1 MSRVSFINAIFLILN
16 MTTEN
21 QETLLVPLDN
31 YLKAGL
37 HIGTKFRTKYMAP
50 FIYKVRSDGLSVLN
64 VQEVDNRINIASKF
78 LSQYAPEDILVVCRR
93 ENGWQAVKLFSKAT
107 GIRVFAGRYTPGA
120 LTNANLKEFFEIKL
134 LVVTDPWPDKNI
146 VDDALT
152 LGIPVLALC
161 DTNNTSN
168 GIDFVV
174 PCNNKGK
181 KSLGLIFWIFANE
194 YLKNRKL
201 GKLKATIE
209 DFCAD

>member
-1 MSRVSFINAIFLILN
+1 MTEETQELLI
-16 MTTEN
+16 
-21 QETLLVPLDN
+21 PLDD

-64 VQEVDNRINIASKF
+64 VQGVNNRIEVASKF
-78 LSQYAPEDILVVCRR
+78 LSQYAPEEVLVVCRR
-93 ENGWQAVKLFSKAT
+93 ENGWLAVKMFAKAS
-107 GIRVFAGRYTPGA
+107 GIRVFAGRYPPGG
-120 LTNANLKEFFEIKL
+120 LTNPSLKAFFEVKL
-134 LVVTDPWPDKNI
+134 LLVCDPWPDKN
-146 VDDALT
+146 VVEDALK
-152 LGIPVLALC
+152 LGIPVIALC

-168 GIDFVV
+168 SIDLVV

-181 KSLGLIFWIFANE
+181 KSLGLIFWIFARE

-209 DFCAD
+209 DFTAD

>member
-1 MSRVSFINAIFLILN
+1 MA
-16 MTTEN
+16 TEK

-50 FIYKVRSDGLSVLN
+50 FIYKVRNDGLSVLN

-107 GIRVFAGRYTPGA
+107 GIRVFAGRYAPGA
-120 LTNANLKEFFEIKL
+120 LTNPSLKEFFEIKL

-146 VDDALT
+146 VDDALK
-152 LGIPVLALC
+152 LGIPVIALC

-194 YLKNRKL
+194 YLKNRNL

>member
-1 MSRVSFINAIFLILN
+1 
-16 MTTEN
+16 
-21 QETLLVPLDN
+21 
-31 YLKAGL
+31 
-37 HIGTKFRTKYMAP
+37 MAP
-50 FIYKVRSDGLSVLN
+50 FIYKVRNDGLSVLN

-93 ENGWQAVKLFSKAT
+93 ENGWQAVRLFSKAT

-120 LTNANLKEFFEIKL
+120 LTNASLKEFFEIKL

-146 VDDALT
+146 VDDALK
-152 LGIPVLALC
+152 LGIPVVALC

-201 GKLKATIE
+201 GTLKATIE